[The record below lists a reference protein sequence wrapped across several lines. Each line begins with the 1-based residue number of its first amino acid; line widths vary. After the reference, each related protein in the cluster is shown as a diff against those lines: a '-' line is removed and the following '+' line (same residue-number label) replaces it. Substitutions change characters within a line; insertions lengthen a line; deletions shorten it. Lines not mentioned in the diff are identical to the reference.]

1 MYLICYFY
9 YCINLSCLISYVGFI
24 NILKYANIQMWA
36 CKIIF
41 SSFSSSA
48 LDSLW
53 NRKMQQKKYIQKVTS
68 CYIGAARKQGI
79 QSYENLV
86 IHSVVHYINPSNL
99 SEYKNYNIVHNHQ
112 YQYIQYTQHR
122 KIYFSV
128 LSKPTPEINICIE
141 TIFVFISH
149 FTSPLALDKRDWRVQ
164 LIL

>member
-1 MYLICYFY
+1 M
-9 YCINLSCLISYVGFI
+9 
-24 NILKYANIQMWA
+24 
-36 CKIIF
+36 
-41 SSFSSSA
+41 
-48 LDSLW
+48 LDSSIYW
-53 NRKMQQKKYIQKVTS
+53 NTQIFKCEVKLKLCTWFFCEIGKSKKKYIQKVTS

-128 LSKPTPEINICIE
+128 LSKPTPEINICIQ

>member
-1 MYLICYFY
+1 M
-9 YCINLSCLISYVGFI
+9 
-24 NILKYANIQMWA
+24 
-36 CKIIF
+36 
-41 SSFSSSA
+41 
-48 LDSLW
+48 LDSSIYWNTQIFKCERAKLFFLVFQALHLILLW
-53 NRKMQQKKYIQKVTS
+53 NRKMQKKYIQKVTS

-99 SEYKNYNIVHNHQ
+99 SEYNIVHNHQ

-128 LSKPTPEINICIE
+128 LSKPTPEINICIQ

-149 FTSPLALDKRDWRVQ
+149 FTSPLALDKREWRVQ

>member
-1 MYLICYFY
+1 M
-9 YCINLSCLISYVGFI
+9 
-24 NILKYANIQMWA
+24 
-36 CKIIF
+36 
-41 SSFSSSA
+41 
-48 LDSLW
+48 LDSSIYWNTQIFKCERAKLFFLVFQALHLILLW
-53 NRKMQQKKYIQKVTS
+53 NRKMQKKYIQKVTS

-128 LSKPTPEINICIE
+128 LSKPTPEINICIQ

-164 LIL
+164 LTL

>member
-1 MYLICYFY
+1 M
-9 YCINLSCLISYVGFI
+9 
-24 NILKYANIQMWA
+24 
-36 CKIIF
+36 
-41 SSFSSSA
+41 
-48 LDSLW
+48 LDSSIYWNTQIFKCERAKLFFLVFQAPHLILLW
-53 NRKMQQKKYIQKVTS
+53 NRKMQKKYIQKVAS
-68 CYIGAARKQGI
+68 CYIGAARIQGI

-99 SEYKNYNIVHNHQ
+99 SEYNIVHNHQ

-128 LSKPTPEINICIE
+128 LSKPTPEINICIQ

-149 FTSPLALDKRDWRVQ
+149 FTSPLALDKREWRVQ

>member
-1 MYLICYFY
+1 M
-9 YCINLSCLISYVGFI
+9 
-24 NILKYANIQMWA
+24 
-36 CKIIF
+36 
-41 SSFSSSA
+41 
-48 LDSLW
+48 LDSSIYWNTQIFKCERAKLFFLVFQALHLILLW
-53 NRKMQQKKYIQKVTS
+53 NGKMQKKYIQKVTS

-99 SEYKNYNIVHNHQ
+99 SEYNIVHNHQ

-128 LSKPTPEINICIE
+128 LSKPTPEINICIQ

-149 FTSPLALDKRDWRVQ
+149 FTSPLALDKREWRVQ

>member
-1 MYLICYFY
+1 ME
-9 YCINLSCLISYVGFI
+9 
-24 NILKYANIQMWA
+24 ILK
-36 CKIIF
+36 
-41 SSFSSSA
+41 
-48 LDSLW
+48 
-53 NRKMQQKKYIQKVTS
+53 KKYIQKVTS

-99 SEYKNYNIVHNHQ
+99 SEYNIVHNHQ

-128 LSKPTPEINICIE
+128 LSKPTPEINICIQ

-149 FTSPLALDKRDWRVQ
+149 FTSPLALDKRE
-164 LIL
+164 